1 MRKLPERAAR
11 VEATLPLQP
20 APQPS
25 PVPRPPPQSDAAS
38 AREADAHAE
47 DAPSPRPVRASVR
60 PVSAEG
66 YSLNVTLDASFKAEL
81 DELRAL
87 LGHKVPN
94 GDLAAVLR
102 IAVRCAVEKYGKRKG
117 AKPVRQVASA
127 AAQEPPKRL
136 RGVDR
141 HPGSRP
147 AIPAAVR
154 RAVWARGGGQMHLA
168 RAPRPALP
176 GDDPAGIRPHPA
188 GGAGRS
194 LHRRQPPARLHHP

>member
-11 VEATLPLQP
+11 VEATLPLQAPSSSSPGVTPP
-20 APQPS
+20 AE
-25 PVPRPPPQSDAAS
+25 RDASS
-38 AREADAHAE
+38 ARDASTHTEA
-47 DAPSPRPVRASVR
+47 APPPRPVRATVR
-60 PVSAEG
+60 PVSAEA
-66 YSLNVTLDASFKAEL
+66 YSLNVTLDASFEAEL
-81 DELRAL
+81 DEFRAL

-127 AAQEPPKRL
+127 AAQEPPKRV

-141 HPGSRP
+141 HPASRP

-188 GGAGRS
+188 GGAGRDDH
-194 LHRRQPPARLHHP
+194 HR